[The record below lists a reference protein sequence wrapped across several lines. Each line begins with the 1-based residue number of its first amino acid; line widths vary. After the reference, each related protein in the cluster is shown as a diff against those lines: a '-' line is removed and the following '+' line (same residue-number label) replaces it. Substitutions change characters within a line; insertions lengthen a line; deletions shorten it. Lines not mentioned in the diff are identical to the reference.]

1 MEGLGQSSEAWARH
15 LSELVHHLEDVARA
29 QGRDLDI
36 PEPLFFADLLGIL
49 RNLEV
54 APAEF
59 FRATD
64 LGDQLGCSLPGGPGC
79 LGS

>member
-1 MEGLGQSSEAWARH
+1 MEGLGQSNETWARH

-29 QGRDLDI
+29 HGRDVDI

-59 FRATD
+59 FRGVIRRWA
-64 LGDQLGCSLPGGPGC
+64 GDPPPVAPSAPK
-79 LGS
+79 